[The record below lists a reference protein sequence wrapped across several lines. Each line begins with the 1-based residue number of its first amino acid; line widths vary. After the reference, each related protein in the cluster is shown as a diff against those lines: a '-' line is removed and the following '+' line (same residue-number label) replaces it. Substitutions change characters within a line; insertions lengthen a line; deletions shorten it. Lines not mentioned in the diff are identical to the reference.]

1 MVLRRRLRRRRT
13 PVTIERHPDDLPKR
27 GLFAEPIRVT
37 RLDTLE
43 PEHLDDDSRRATFL
57 VEVQDAEGR
66 RCPDLAVEATV
77 SGPHRSSTVAGT
89 TDLMGR
95 IRFRMTGPAGRY
107 AIHLDLIAPGGLD
120 WDTDAGPRVA
130 TLDVR

>member
-1 MVLRRRLRRRRT
+1 MVLRRLLRRRPS

-37 RLDTLE
+37 RLDALE
-43 PEHLDDDSRRATFL
+43 PEHLEGDTHRATFL
-57 VEVQDAEGR
+57 VEIQDAEGR

-77 SGPHRSSTVAGT
+77 SGPERSSTVAGT

-120 WDTDAGPRVA
+120 WDVGAGPREAALEVP
-130 TLDVR
+130 